1 MIKQKEMKT
10 MGGSCLSPLSM
21 AAHHPRVILC
31 ISPCLGFGCKCPFLL
46 YQESGREGAIL
57 SQSLHHPSSIPCTF
71 DSLEGNPSAIL
82 SADGPRKETTE
93 KQRVTFERC
102 SGICDQDDR
111 MVS

>member
-1 MIKQKEMKT
+1 MATIRFQMQ
-10 MGGSCLSPLSM
+10 MNSSLGS
-21 AAHHPRVILC
+21 
-31 ISPCLGFGCKCPFLL
+31 
-46 YQESGREGAIL
+46 ESFSLVSRTWEGRGAIL
-57 SQSLHHPSSIPCTF
+57 IQSLHHPSSIPWIF